1 MLAHLD
7 VLASE
12 LEQCGAYDVHT
23 KCDTA
28 LKLLHT
34 IEGVLTVP
42 PVRAGSIASIQQ
54 RLSSS
59 ACVHAAS
66 RINCVAP
73 NSRRGL
79 NSCLDMLGVDKE
91 LGDP

>member
-34 IEGVLTVP
+34 IEGVLAVP
-42 PVRAGSIASIQQ
+42 PVRAVSIASI
-54 RLSSS
+54 RVCRRVR
-59 ACVHAAS
+59 ACMRQVGS
-66 RINCVAP
+66 
-73 NSRRGL
+73 
-79 NSCLDMLGVDKE
+79 ML
-91 LGDP
+91 